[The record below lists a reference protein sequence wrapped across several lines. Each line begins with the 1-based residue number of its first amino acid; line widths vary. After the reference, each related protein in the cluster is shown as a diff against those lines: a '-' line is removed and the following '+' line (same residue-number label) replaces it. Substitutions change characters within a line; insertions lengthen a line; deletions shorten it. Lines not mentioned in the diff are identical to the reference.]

1 LRVPV
6 LTRDRHRTADELAVV
21 GVVRPLAAIPEELWH
36 WAPKGQRVIAEMIV
50 ELDQARKSVAPV
62 STGAT
67 FSKPAGAA
75 MAQS

>member
-1 LRVPV
+1 
-6 LTRDRHRTADELAVV
+6 
-21 GVVRPLAAIPEELWH
+21 LAAIPEELWH